1 MSHPSLSSVLRY
13 GLLVALGA
21 SLLVGCA
28 SPSHPRQERSIP
40 STPRPPVT
48 ELAVYPARG
57 QDEREVRRDR
67 FECHAW
73 AVRQSG
79 FDPATMSQRA
89 PTPVPRVE
97 PDPPSGYGTA
107 TGAVTGAVL
116 GAVVSNPRHAGEGAA
131 VGAVI
136 GAVAGTASDASR
148 EARAERIEDAYAAQ
162 AARRDNPYS
171 DETNRYRRALGACL
185 EARGYSVR

>member
-1 MSHPSLSSVLRY
+1 MSYSSHFNVLRS

-21 SLLVGCA
+21 GLLAGCA
-28 SPSHPRQERSIP
+28 SSSHPRHERSYNP
-40 STPRPPVT
+40 APPPVT

-57 QDEREVRRDR
+57 QDERELRRDR

-97 PDPPSGYGTA
+97 PDPPIGYGTA
-107 TGAVTGAVL
+107 TGAVTGAVV
-116 GAVVSNPRHAGEGAA
+116 GAAVSNPRHAGDGAA
-131 VGAVI
+131 VGAII
-136 GAVAGTASDASR
+136 GAVAGTAADASR
-148 EARAERIEDAYAAQ
+148 EARAERVEEAYAAQ
-162 AARRDNPYS
+162 AARRDSRYS
-171 DETNRYRRALGACL
+171 EEANRYRRALGACL